1 MVVAPRVFLIK
12 HTVGKPPVARKL
24 TRGEAGSLVKLVI
37 ARYIMDYNKP
47 VSEAVLSQ
55 LLFLTLYTRARG
67 DGSPVLLRRPRARLP
82 VLFRLLNAP
91 YLPIGRL
98 LGRVGVGDV
107 VWVGDGYSIRDP
119 ARAFWESYNAL
130 VQGGLKDLTDYAVRV
145 VDEYGKYR
153 EDSLIEL
160 SMKILRL
167 SPMIK
172 AMAFNMS
179 LDAYIEARRAL
190 RKVFESDEYVDEE
203 ELYPELFKR
212 A

>member
-1 MVVAPRVFLIK
+1 MPPRRLS
-12 HTVGKPPVARKL
+12 
-24 TRGEAGSLVKLVI
+24 RGEASRLVKLVI

-67 DGSPVLLRRPRARLP
+67 DGSLVLLRRPRARLP
-82 VLFRLLNAP
+82 VPFRLLNAP

-107 VWVGDGYSIRDP
+107 VWVGSGYSIRDP

-153 EDSLIEL
+153 EDSLVEL
-160 SMKILRL
+160 STRVLGLGPFIR
-167 SPMIK
+167 

-179 LDAYIEARRAL
+179 LDAFLRARAGLGRL
-190 RKVFESDEYVDEE
+190 FGSGEYVDEE
-203 ELYPELFKR
+203 VVYEDLFR
-212 A
+212 SG